1 MARGTDSV
9 EAQRVSAGA
18 VLEVLTGVPADVFDA
33 LRPAA
38 QAAVVARIVPDRLRT
53 LDVASAEAVIAV
65 AQRAVN
71 ALGAIQELAL
81 AACVRREELDLTDL
95 DGDWSDGS
103 EHRPSAVKMVASSVA
118 PLLRSTP
125 RGAEA
130 RVGDALCLVD
140 ELPRTLALALD
151 GQLDRRQTGVIVD
164 HAQLV
169 AVGARPLFDAAVTSV
184 PEMPTLTPGR
194 LRGVC
199 ERVAVAVDPEAVE
212 RRAQLGLR
220 DRFVRVEPGVDPGM
234 AWWKASIPSFASMQA
249 WAAIDELA
257 HEYVRADPSRSIDQA
272 RADAFVDLLLGSA
285 QVSTT
290 VELVVPTFVGTPQDA
305 AAGTPDSVACGPKA
319 PLRACSGGLRRCPSR
334 SAGPSNRR
342 PRPAAIARVR
352 GSPMGCSTSS
362 GPCSRR
368 STRSRRSSSNRD
380 AWASAASPRSRLRT

>member
-1 MARGTDSV
+1 MARTSVRTWTEGTDSV
-9 EAQRVSAGA
+9 EAQGASAGA

-38 QAAVVARIVPDRLRT
+38 QAAVVARIVPERLRT
-53 LDVASAEAVIAV
+53 LDMASAEAVIAV

-81 AACVRREELDLTDL
+81 AACVRREELDLTEL

-169 AVGARPLFDAAVTSV
+169 AMGARPLFDAAVTSV

-212 RRAQLGLR
+212 RRASSACVTASYGSSPASTPAWR
-220 DRFVRVEPGVDPGM
+220 GGRHRSPRSPRCRPG
-234 AWWKASIPSFASMQA
+234 
-249 WAAIDELA
+249 
-257 HEYVRADPSRSIDQA
+257 
-272 RADAFVDLLLGSA
+272 
-285 QVSTT
+285 
-290 VELVVPTFVGTPQDA
+290 
-305 AAGTPDSVACGPKA
+305 
-319 PLRACSGGLRRCPSR
+319 
-334 SAGPSNRR
+334 
-342 PRPAAIARVR
+342 PR
-352 GSPMGCSTSS
+352 STSS
-362 GPCSRR
+362 RTSTSGLTPPAR
-368 STRSRRSSSNRD
+368 STRRAPTPSSTSCSAARMSRPPWNSRCPPSSAPRRTPTPGPRTAPPMTSRPLRLLPRLRLLLRLRRLADPALRGLGPARRPNARARLSLYGLEHVDGPLLAPEHAIASSCSDRD
-380 AWASAASPRSRLRT
+380 A